1 MTITITASY
10 NIYLQPNIRR
20 CLVTSTANCASDS
33 IDSPFRKVYKT
44 LIHEIPTMSNHVI
57 MFSKNKDFPFMDSY
71 EIKVNRPVFYI
82 EESSSYFEVAGSYID
97 ETVLESSFQNIPN
110 DLKDYEPDPKADPVY
125 DDYENLTRLNFE

>member
-1 MTITITASY
+1 
-10 NIYLQPNIRR
+10 
-20 CLVTSTANCASDS
+20 
-33 IDSPFRKVYKT
+33 
-44 LIHEIPTMSNHVI
+44 